1 MAFRTL
7 RLGALLVGVSTSVV
21 WTEDALAQAGAAE
34 KTTAEALFDEG
45 VKLMKSGSFQE
56 ACLKLETSQRVDPAV
71 GTLLYLGECYEN
83 LGRPAS
89 AWATFREAQSAAE
102 SSGQTKRAQTA
113 KQRVERVEK
122 DLAYLIIE
130 VADAT
135 KALPGLRITRGGVD
149 AGTSII
155 GAPVPVDPGEVKI
168 EVSAPGHQ
176 NYVVTVGVQP
186 RSRQSLQVP
195 ALAVKEEPKPVAPPE
210 PGPTAA
216 PSFSPLPISP
226 AAPPPPAAEESSM
239 SALGIVGIVVA
250 GAGLVTAGVGTFYG
264 LRAMSE
270 DRKADEGSC
279 GPNLCQERG
288 DFDHAENAVSS
299 AKVANVAIGV
309 GSGLVVAGGLM
320 FLLAPSSDPKKESA
334 FVRVTPRV
342 GLGFAGIGVEGR
354 L

>member
-21 WTEDALAQAGAAE
+21 WASDALAQASAAE
-34 KTTAEALFDEG
+34 RTTAEALFDEG
-45 VKLMKSGSFQE
+45 VKLMKSGNFQE
-56 ACLKLETSQRVDPAV
+56 ACPKLENSQRVDPAV
-71 GTLLYLGECYEN
+71 GTLLYLGECYEK

-102 SSGQTKRAQTA
+102 ASGQTKRAQTA
-113 KQRVERVEK
+113 KQRVEKVEK
-122 DLAYLIIE
+122 DLAYLVIE

-135 KALPGLRITRGGVD
+135 RSLPGLRITRGGID

-155 GAPVPVDPGEVKI
+155 GAPVPVDPGDVKI

-176 NYVVTVGVQP
+176 NYVVTVTVQP
-186 RSRQSLQVP
+186 RSRQSMQVP
-195 ALAVKEEPKPVAPPE
+195 ALAVREEPKPVAPVE
-210 PGPTAA
+210 PA
-216 PSFSPLPISP
+216 PFPAQPRPSLPPP
-226 AAPPPPAAEESSM
+226 AAPPPPEVEESSM
-239 SALGIVGIVVA
+239 STLGVVGLVVA

-270 DRKADEGSC
+270 DKKADEGSC
-279 GPNLCQERG
+279 GPNLCQERV
-288 DFDHAENAVSS
+288 DFDHSEKAVSS
-299 AKVANVAIGV
+299 AKTANVAIGV

-320 FLLAPSSDPKKESA
+320 FLFAPSSEPNKEGA
-334 FVRVTPRV
+334 FVRVTPRL
-342 GLGFAGIGVEGR
+342 GRGFAGIGVEGR

>member
-1 MAFRTL
+1 MAVRTL

-21 WTEDALAQAGAAE
+21 WVSDALAQASAAE

-45 VKLMKSGSFQE
+45 VKLMKSGNFQE
-56 ACLKLETSQRVDPAV
+56 ACPKLENSQRVDAAV
-71 GTLLYLGECYEN
+71 GTLLYLGECYER

-89 AWATFREAQSAAE
+89 AWATFREAQSSAE
-102 SSGQTKRAQTA
+102 ASGQTARARTA
-113 KQRVERVEK
+113 KQRVEKVEK
-122 DLAYLIIE
+122 DLAYLVIE

-135 KALPGLRITRGGVD
+135 RSLPGLRITRGGID

-176 NYVVTVGVQP
+176 NYVVTVTVQP
-186 RSRQSLQVP
+186 RSRQSMQVP
-195 ALAVKEEPKPVAPPE
+195 ALAAREEPKPVAAAE
-210 PGPTAA
+210 PAPLAA
-216 PSFSPLPISP
+216 QPLSWSPASP
-226 AAPPPPAAEESSM
+226 AAPPPPAVEESSM
-239 SALGIVGIVVA
+239 STLGVVGLVVA

-270 DRKADEGSC
+270 DKKADEGSC
-279 GPNLCQERG
+279 GVNICQERA
-288 DFDHAENAVSS
+288 DFEHSDNAVSS
-299 AKVANVAIGV
+299 AKIANVAIGV

-320 FLLAPSSDPKKESA
+320 FLFAPSSEPKQEGA
-334 FVRVTPRV
+334 FVRVTPRL
-342 GLGFAGIGVEGR
+342 GPGFAGIGLEGR